1 MIRKIVY
8 GLFALCL
15 LVYLSLRA
23 VYNPLVFDEA
33 TAMFLYIHPG
43 DFLPWKAY
51 WSANNH
57 VLNSFLAWVLTSLFG
72 SHPFV
77 LRLPNLLAFALFAVY
92 LFRLANLLSSRV
104 LFWGLIGAAFGSH
117 VFVEMFG
124 YARGYGLSFAFM
136 AGLIFYCI
144 RYVADR
150 KTEDLWFV
158 YLTSA
163 LMLLAN
169 LNLLPLVVTA
179 YAALLVVQISKKNSW
194 KQIALH
200 LILGLIPIG
209 YALAMLFELKARNM
223 LFYSTPDGFWKGSV
237 HSLLEAFFGSAAMY
251 RQVWFG
257 LLIAALVPGI
267 VALLMKQKHFW
278 LSRES
283 ILAAFVLAVPTFY
296 VVAHFIA
303 GVDYPLSR
311 SILFL
316 PFLLFVALAFIF
328 DRLEVKPHW
337 GSVGVFIVVLP
348 LLLRFASVMNLR
360 NSTAFKWNTE
370 QIPPEFFTAVVQRE
384 GATIGGYFLRQQ
396 VWDYYNFRS
405 PLKTNRL
412 QIEPFPNDV
421 ADFLVADT
429 STIASISEVYQIAMQ
444 DSASGL
450 ILFERS
456 EKVKRELI
464 ETRKIE
470 RIEGPNEF
478 SEFVHF
484 VPDVSASYYLEVEG
498 QLSSTDKSFMG
509 IIAVSV
515 VDSTEQSLKYV
526 ETRLANLYPDVTTK
540 LSMKTGIYVTGMPE
554 ESAKLSLF
562 FWNIEKQPVELLDV
576 HVSLYQLREV
586 VD

>member
-33 TAMFLYIHPG
+33 TAMFLYINPG

-92 LFRLANLLSSRV
+92 LFRLANLLSSHV

-136 AGLIFYCI
+136 AALIFYCI

-179 YAALLVVQISKKNSW
+179 YAALLILQISKKNSW

-223 LFYSTPDGFWKGSV
+223 LFYSTPNGFWKGSV

-296 VVAHFIA
+296 AVAHFIA

-348 LLLRFASVMNLR
+348 LLLRFASVMNLH

-421 ADFLVADT
+421 ADFLVAD
-429 STIASISEVYQIAMQ
+429 SAVLPDISANYRLIQQ
-444 DSASGL
+444 DDGSGL
-450 ILFERS
+450 MLLERTQ
-456 EKVKRELI
+456 KLQRVLI
-464 ETRKIE
+464 DSVFIPA
-470 RIEGPNEF
+470 IYGQ
-478 SEFVHF
+478 SEFTTLTQF
-484 VPDVSASYYLEVEG
+484 KPNLDADYYLEMNGTISIEEMPVEA
-498 QLSSTDKSFMG
+498 
-509 IIAVSV
+509 IIACTLT
-515 VDSTEQSLKYV
+515 DSSGMNERYT
-526 ETRLANLYPDVTTK
+526 ETRLRNMYASFQSPVQF
-540 LSMKTGIYVTGMPE
+540 KTGFFIAQIPQE
-554 ESAKLSLF
+554 ASRASLF
-562 FWNIEKQPVELLDV
+562 FWNIEKQNVTWTDIAVNVYELK
-576 HVSLYQLREV
+576 
-586 VD
+586 